1 MIDDR
6 GKITDDSC
14 TTLSH
19 SVFSTDIA
27 FDRHSGHCKFR
38 LDCAIEM
45 NSNNVSRSREDT

>member
-6 GKITDDSC
+6 GKITMIRAQ
-14 TTLSH
+14 LSH

-38 LDCAIEM
+38 LDCEM